1 VTLSTIVVKQ
11 GNGTTAT
18 YLTSLDGSGNNV
30 ATQNIV
36 GGTNNANIALVSAA
50 GAVVVDATA
59 TTQPVQTTA
68 PGVLVAGSSPDW
80 GNVGSVVAW
89 NGSGTPNALNL
100 LNGIYNAAAS
110 AAYVNGGTYASFSAT
125 GGFGASTEPTK
136 VTTGTAV
143 HGLFDLVGKTITSPY
158 ANRENYVRGTA
169 TSTDTGAHSVIA
181 SAGGSLKNY
190 ITGIQLGRTD
200 AGTTAITVTF
210 NDSASTVVVLPGLTG
225 GATTNFSFHVP
236 LATAA
241 ATAFTFTC
249 SSGVTTAY
257 CSAQGYTGY

>member
-1 VTLSTIVVKQ
+1 MTLSTINVKQ

-36 GGTNNANIALVSAA
+36 GGTNNANIAGVTAS
-50 GAVVVDATA
+50 GAIQVDATA

-100 LNGIYNAAAS
+100 LNGIYNGVAS

-143 HGLFDLVGKTITSPY
+143 HALRDLVGKDITSPY
-158 ANRENYVRGTA
+158 ANRENYVQGSA
-169 TSTDTGAHSVIA
+169 TSTSTGAITVIA
-181 SAGGSLKNY
+181 SAGTGLKNY
-190 ITGIQLGRTD
+190 ITSVQLGRSD
-200 AGTTAITVTF
+200 AGTTPVTITF

-225 GATTNFSFHVP
+225 GSTLPITFPVP

-241 ATAFTFTC
+241 ATAFKFTC

-257 CSAQGYTGY
+257 CSAQGYAGY

>member
-1 VTLSTIVVKQ
+1 MTLSTIVVKQ
-11 GNGTTAT
+11 GNGVTAT

-36 GGTNNANIALVSAA
+36 GGTNNANVALVSSA
-50 GAVVVDATA
+50 GAVLVDATA

-100 LNGIYNAAAS
+100 LSGIYNGVAS

-125 GGFGASTEPTK
+125 GGIGVSSEPTK

-143 HGLFDLVGKTITSPY
+143 HGLLDLVGKNINSPY
-158 ANRENYVRGTA
+158 ANRENYIRGTA
-169 TSTDTGAHSVIA
+169 TSTSTGAVSVIA
-181 SAGGSLKNY
+181 SAGSGLKNY
-190 ITGIQLGRTD
+190 ITGVQLGRSD

-225 GATTNFSFHVP
+225 GSTLSIVFPVP

-257 CSAQGYTGY
+257 CSAQGYIGY